1 MGGHVHRYGTK
12 RHDNLLM
19 DFQKTKEALELFAKA
34 VKLKAR
40 QNLKRKEQISSGKL
54 YDSINY
60 NLDVVQTKSKT
71 LYFSLEFYMEDYGAF
86 MDLGVKGTKST
97 YPESRNSPYKYSGRF
112 KMINPASLDKW
123 LIKKSLAPRDKS
135 GRFVERKNLKY
146 MIATSIYRKGLK
158 GSKFFT
164 GAFEE
169 EFKNIDNQ
177 IQEAFGLDLDDF
189 LIKTLVV

>member
-1 MGGHVHRYGTK
+1 
-12 RHDNLLM
+12 M
-19 DFQKTKEALELFAKA
+19 DFQRTKQALELFAKA

-40 QNLKRKEQISSGKL
+40 KNLKKEKQISSGKL
-54 YDSINY
+54 LDSIDY
-60 NLDVVQTKSKT
+60 NLNVSPNS
-71 LYFSLEFYMEDYGAF
+71 FSLEFYMEDYGTF
-86 MDLGVKGTKST
+86 MDLGVKGSKST

-123 LIKKSLAPRDKS
+123 LIKKKMAPRDES
-135 GRFVERKNLKY
+135 GRFIERKNLKY

-158 GSKFFT
+158 GSRFFT

-177 IQEAFGLDLDDF
+177 VKEAFGLDLDDF
-189 LIKTLVV
+189 LIKTQVV